1 MRLFK
6 SLKNPKKTDAKLPK
20 KSSGLNNRAAIGI
33 DIDQHFIKMVQLSGR
48 SLNQIQL
55 EKYVIAKLPKNI
67 IQGNK
72 VQNYDQLV
80 TYLQQAY
87 AKLGTSCK
95 NIIASVPQNLATIEQ
110 LTYTDKDAELD
121 LQGFVESS
129 ISEVS
134 SISLE
139 EANYDYQVLSQS
151 AAGEAV
157 LAVASRK
164 DEIEPL
170 IDAFNAAGM
179 KLSALDVDI
188 FGQYNAYALW
198 INHFAPELAAE
209 KVAIFGVYA
218 AQTYALVIQDGKIL
232 YKQETSVSE
241 EQLNQLIQRTYQVTE
256 EKAEEIINSPQ
267 KPSDYQESVA
277 NYFNQQ
283 ITQEIQRV
291 LQFYYTTQTAD
302 DMTDIKHILLTGEA
316 ARQKGIAQT
325 VASQT
330 NADVQCVHPARYFAD
345 NLKTDK
351 QQFELDAPT
360 LTRAFGLA
368 VRGL

>member
-33 DIDQHFIKMVQLSGR
+33 DIDQHSIKMVQLSGR

-95 NIIASVPQNLATIEQ
+95 NIVASVPQNLATIEQ
-110 LTYTDKDAELD
+110 LTYTAKDAELD

-129 ISEVS
+129 ISEAS

-151 AAGEAV
+151 AVGEAV
-157 LAVASRK
+157 LSVASRK

-198 INHFAPELAAE
+198 INHFAPELADE

-241 EQLNQLIQRTYQVTE
+241 EQLNQLIQRTYQVTA
-256 EKAEEIINSPQ
+256 EKAEEIINSPAKTFRLPRKRGKLFQ
-267 KPSDYQESVA
+267 PADYPR
-277 NYFNQQ
+277 N
-283 ITQEIQRV
+283 T
-291 LQFYYTTQTAD
+291 
-302 DMTDIKHILLTGEA
+302 K
-316 ARQKGIAQT
+316 
-325 VASQT
+325 
-330 NADVQCVHPARYFAD
+330 
-345 NLKTDK
+345 
-351 QQFELDAPT
+351 
-360 LTRAFGLA
+360 GLA
-368 VRGL
+368 VLLHHADRRRYDRHQAYPADGGSGAPERHRPNRRLANQCGCTMRPSRALFCERPQNRRTTIRT

>member
-33 DIDQHFIKMVQLSGR
+33 DIDQHSIKMVQLSGR

-95 NIIASVPQNLATIEQ
+95 NIVASVPQNLATIEQ
-110 LTYTDKDAELD
+110 LTYTAKDAELD

-129 ISEVS
+129 ISEAS

-151 AAGEAV
+151 AVGEAV
-157 LAVASRK
+157 LSVASRK

-198 INHFAPELAAE
+198 INHFAPELADE

-232 YKQETSVSE
+232 YKQETSVSA
-241 EQLNQLIQRTYQVTE
+241 EQLNQLIQRTYQVTA

-267 KPSDYQESVA
+267 KPSDY
-277 NYFNQQ
+277 
-283 ITQEIQRV
+283 QEIQRV

-316 ARQKGIAQT
+316 VRQKGIAQT

-330 NADVQCVHPARYFAD
+330 NADVQCVHPARYFAND
-345 NLKTDK
+345 LKTDE

-360 LTRAFGLA
+360 LTKAFGLA

>member
-33 DIDQHFIKMVQLSGR
+33 DIDQHSIKMVQLSGR

-129 ISEVS
+129 ILRSQLDIARRS
-134 SISLE
+134 QLR
-139 EANYDYQVLSQS
+139 LSGLVPIGRRRS
-151 AAGEAV
+151 CVG
-157 LAVASRK
+157 RR
-164 DEIEPL
+164 IE
-170 IDAFNAAGM
+170 
-179 KLSALDVDI
+179 
-188 FGQYNAYALW
+188 
-198 INHFAPELAAE
+198 
-209 KVAIFGVYA
+209 
-218 AQTYALVIQDGKIL
+218 
-232 YKQETSVSE
+232 
-241 EQLNQLIQRTYQVTE
+241 
-256 EKAEEIINSPQ
+256 
-267 KPSDYQESVA
+267 
-277 NYFNQQ
+277 
-283 ITQEIQRV
+283 
-291 LQFYYTTQTAD
+291 
-302 DMTDIKHILLTGEA
+302 
-316 ARQKGIAQT
+316 KG
-325 VASQT
+325 
-330 NADVQCVHPARYFAD
+330 
-345 NLKTDK
+345 
-351 QQFELDAPT
+351 
-360 LTRAFGLA
+360 
-368 VRGL
+368 

>member
-33 DIDQHFIKMVQLSGR
+33 DIDQHSIKMVQLSGR

-209 KVAIFGVYA
+209 KSPFSAYMPHRP
-218 AQTYALVIQDGKIL
+218 TPWSSK
-232 YKQETSVSE
+232 
-241 EQLNQLIQRTYQVTE
+241 TE
-256 EKAEEIINSPQ
+256 KSYTNRKPPSAKNS
-267 KPSDYQESVA
+267 S
-277 NYFNQQ
+277 
-283 ITQEIQRV
+283 
-291 LQFYYTTQTAD
+291 
-302 DMTDIKHILLTGEA
+302 
-316 ARQKGIAQT
+316 
-325 VASQT
+325 T
-330 NADVQCVHPARYFAD
+330 NSSR
-345 NLKTDK
+345 
-351 QQFELDAPT
+351 API
-360 LTRAFGLA
+360 R
-368 VRGL
+368 

>member
-33 DIDQHFIKMVQLSGR
+33 DIDQHSIKMVQLSGR

-198 INHFAPELAAE
+198 INHFAPRACSRKSRHFRRICRTDLRLGHPRR
-209 KVAIFGVYA
+209 KNPIQTGNLRQRRT
-218 AQTYALVIQDGKIL
+218 AQPT
-232 YKQETSVSE
+232 
-241 EQLNQLIQRTYQVTE
+241 
-256 EKAEEIINSPQ
+256 
-267 KPSDYQESVA
+267 
-277 NYFNQQ
+277 
-283 ITQEIQRV
+283 
-291 LQFYYTTQTAD
+291 
-302 DMTDIKHILLTGEA
+302 
-316 ARQKGIAQT
+316 
-325 VASQT
+325 
-330 NADVQCVHPARYFAD
+330 HPAHLSGNRRKSGRNHQLPAKTFRLPRKRGKLFQPAD
-345 NLKTDK
+345 YPRNTK
-351 QQFELDAPT
+351 
-360 LTRAFGLA
+360 GLA
-368 VRGL
+368 VLLHHADRRRYDRHQAYPADRGSGAPGRYRPNRRLTNQCRCTMRPSRALFCGQPQNRQTTIRT